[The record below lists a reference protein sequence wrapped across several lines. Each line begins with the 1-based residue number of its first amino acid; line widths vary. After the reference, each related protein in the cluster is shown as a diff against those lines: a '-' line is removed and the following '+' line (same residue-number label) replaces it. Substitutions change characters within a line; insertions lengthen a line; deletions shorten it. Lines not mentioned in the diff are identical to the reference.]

1 MDEYAEMM
9 LEGEFCE
16 GCGVYLGDA
25 CGYPQGCV
33 ECEEQIAIDELEKE
47 IGQK

>member
-1 MDEYAEMM
+1 MGEYAEMM

-25 CGYPQGCV
+25 CGYHNAV
-33 ECEEQIAIDELEKE
+33 LNVKSR
-47 IGQK
+47 